1 MNGGIVGALIA
12 INTVFVM
19 ISAYLMFGER
29 LTKIKF
35 LCMLLLMSSVVLVVL
50 FPPDQIFNQDD
61 LFVQTAGVGG
71 VDTTITDT
79 GFWPKLT

>member
-19 ISAYLMFGER
+19 ISAYLMFGEG

-35 LCMLLLMSSVVLVVL
+35 LCMLMLMSSVVLVVL
-50 FPPDQIFNQDD
+50 FPPDQIFN
-61 LFVQTAGVGG
+61 
-71 VDTTITDT
+71 
-79 GFWPKLT
+79 

>member
-19 ISAYLMFGER
+19 ISAYLMFGEG
-29 LTKIKF
+29 LSKVKF
-35 LCMLLLMSSVVLVVL
+35 LSMLMLMSSVVLVVL
-50 FPPDQIFNQDD
+50 FPPVQIFNQDD

-71 VDTTITDT
+71 VDTTMTDS
-79 GFWPKLT
+79 GLLPKLT

>member
-79 GFWPKLT
+79 GFLPKLT